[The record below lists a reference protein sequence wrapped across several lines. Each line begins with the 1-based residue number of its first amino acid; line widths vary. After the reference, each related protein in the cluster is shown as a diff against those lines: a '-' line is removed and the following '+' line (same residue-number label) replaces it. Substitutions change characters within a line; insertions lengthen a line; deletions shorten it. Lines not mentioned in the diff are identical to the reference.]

1 MLIHEDDSLA
11 VFNKPSGIDSEDV
24 IFFQNLLE
32 YQVKLFVVHRL
43 DKRAQGLILFAKNA
57 GVAALLSEGFKNE
70 TTQKTYHA
78 VVGNAPNPL
87 TSTLENWI
95 EKNSKLQKAFV
106 VQQKT
111 NDAKLAKLQYSTVKQ
126 SIKYS
131 LLEIQL
137 HTGRFH
143 QIRAQLAYIKSP
155 IVGDVKYGFKRTVA
169 DGSIFLQASGISFKH
184 PISKKNMNFTIPLPT
199 GWAKYGFE

>member
-126 SIKYS
+126 SIKYC